1 MSAIERT
8 VTLFA
13 LAVPIALG
21 CCGTSEGGE
30 APAENG
36 TPSGRTAGSV
46 SQDGVS
52 LEWEFSE
59 DFVEFILTAP
69 TTGWV
74 AVGFDATSAMLEAD
88 IAIGYV
94 SENQVFMS
102 DQWGDG
108 YTSHSADRDLGG
120 SSDLE
125 VLEGSET
132 GGVTRIVFRRP
143 LDTEDEFDHVLVPDG
158 EHSILLAYGPDGND
172 SYQGRHEWVETF
184 RRKLD

>member
-21 CCGTSEGGE
+21 CCGTSEGEE

-36 TPSGRTAGSV
+36 TASGGTAGSV
-46 SQDGVS
+46 SRDGVS

-59 DFVEFILTAP
+59 DFVEFTLTAP

-74 AVGFDATSAMLEAD
+74 AVGFDASSAMLDAD

-94 SENQVFMS
+94 SEGQVFMS

-108 YTSHSADRDLGG
+108 YT
-120 SSDLE
+120 
-125 VLEGSET
+125 
-132 GGVTRIVFRRP
+132 
-143 LDTEDEFDHVLVPDG
+143 EDEFDHVVVPDG

-184 RRKLD
+184 ERQLD